1 MTVEIDWNTQSR
13 AALRPLFEEA
23 EDSAVQ
29 LDAYIELGRV
39 LVARI
44 DVDVIGH
51 LQLLATDDPMVIE
64 IKSLAV
70 DPEHRGAGIGR
81 ALLAAAIA
89 RCADEGFARI
99 VLSTATADVG
109 NLRFYQRMGFR
120 FESIERD
127 AFTPATGYPVPIDI
141 DGVALRD
148 RIWLDRDLHD
158 VEQRST

>member
-1 MTVEIDWNTQSR
+1 MLRCVRFSR
-13 AALRPLFEEA
+13 KLKTRPFSWTRTSNSAA
-23 EDSAVQ
+23 SWS
-29 LDAYIELGRV
+29 LGSTSTS
-39 LVARI
+39 LVI
-44 DVDVIGH
+44 CNS
-51 LQLLATDDPMVIE
+51 LATDDPMVIE

-81 ALLAAAIA
+81 ALVAAAIA

-148 RIWLDRDLHD
+148 RIWLDLDLPTSA
-158 VEQRST
+158 V

>member
-1 MTVEIDWNTQSR
+1 MTVNIDWYTESR
-13 AALRPLFEEA
+13 APLRPLFEEA
-23 EDSAVQ
+23 EDSAIQ
-29 LDAYIELGRV
+29 LDSYIKLGRV

-44 DVDVIGH
+44 ASQIIGH
-51 LQLLATDDPMVIE
+51 LQLIDTNDPKVIE

-70 DPEHRGAGIGR
+70 SPEHRGQDVGR
-81 ALLAAAIA
+81 ALVTAAIK

-120 FESIERD
+120 FESIDRD

-141 DGVALRD
+141 DGIALCD
-148 RIWLDRDLHD
+148 RIWLDFTLPT
-158 VEQRST
+158 SAA